1 MNKLDNSEEEIR
13 KVLDFMNL
21 IIIKDHNFDIID
33 NDVLYIFEKLPRFF
47 TEKKRVILLTPII
60 KQLKI

>member
-21 IIIKDHNFDIID
+21 IIIKDHDFDIID
-33 NDVLYIFEKLPRFF
+33 NDVLYI
-47 TEKKRVILLTPII
+47 
-60 KQLKI
+60 